1 MGPAT
6 KLMTKAAWHA
16 RTAPEVVEKS
26 NRKLERWHYSV
37 NGEAIHPACPTSQEQ
52 ARHLVA
58 EYMQHESCVRL
69 HNALSYIAPMD
80 FLNGLAPQ
88 IWAERNRRLEQA
100 RSQRAKRH
108 LSIALCQG
116 EVRSSPTGPQP

>member
-1 MGPAT
+1 
-6 KLMTKAAWHA
+6 
-16 RTAPEVVEKS
+16 
-26 NRKLERWHYSV
+26 
-37 NGEAIHPACPTSQEQ
+37 
-52 ARHLVA
+52 
-58 EYMQHESCVRL
+58 
-69 HNALSYIAPMD
+69 MD

-100 RSQRAKRH
+100 RSERAKRH